1 MSEESGDV
9 FQNLTKVG
17 LSSLLS
23 AIELGLLEVL
33 EELRE
38 SYAKDIPT
46 ELLRQLVMRRL
57 AQTFHDLA
65 GDPYTLER
73 MGDTE
78 TERDAVM
85 QVLGEF
91 CGALESSLFRA

>member
-1 MSEESGDV
+1 MSEESGNV
-9 FQNLTKVG
+9 FQNLTRVG

-23 AIELGLLEVL
+23 AIELGFLEVL
-33 EELRE
+33 DELRE

-65 GDPYTLER
+65 GDPDTLER

-85 QVLGEF
+85 QVLGDF
-91 CGALESSLFRA
+91 LGTLESSLFRA